1 MYPLCTHLIPRYR
14 IDSECLNAENP
25 LNYWIN
31 VNNARCD
38 KWTNAVR
45 VRYAPPKQY
54 NPNLRPIGQEFGFI
68 VFIEEIED

>member
-1 MYPLCTHLIPRYR
+1 MDEGRGAQRAAGAAGRKVGDTDITAMGRRCTHLIPRYR

-38 KWTNAVR
+38 K
-45 VRYAPPKQY
+45 
-54 NPNLRPIGQEFGFI
+54 
-68 VFIEEIED
+68 